1 MNKMQGFLQNVR
13 SLFAASLHFLN
24 ANFIPVRSGGKSA
37 AEEGF
42 FALSRLWFS
51 SVIFCDLQHKNDE
64 DRHDQRIDDDRFDE
78 HKSHHH

>member
-24 ANFIPVRSGGKSA
+24 ANFIPVRSGGKST

-42 FALSRLWFS
+42 FTLSRLWFS
-51 SVIFCDLQHKNDE
+51 SVVFFDLVQNKHST
-64 DRHDQRIDDDRFDE
+64 R
-78 HKSHHH
+78 SV